1 MGEIEKIDDS
11 ELFHYAVGYD
21 PAKAR
26 AYYLANRKLK
36 GRKKGQAKPTS
47 SRVPA
52 RRPNSAPAVRAGGKP
67 NRAYTKSR
75 QEELR
80 AQKARLQKRLE
91 HLRDVLEEKVAAA
104 KRRSGGDPNKKQKD
118 EKDKAPETKADK
130 ADRNK
135 DEKSKKPL
143 TAKQKADKAKKAKK
157 EYEKEHPTSLS
168 EDVEIL
174 QEQVKDIQAKIQKAV
189 ADAQA
194 RRNKAGSNNSR
205 SGSKNQHSGPRGR

>member
-1 MGEIEKIDDS
+1 MSEIEKIDDS

-36 GRKKGQAKPTS
+36 GRKKGPAKATS
-47 SRVPA
+47 GRVPA
-52 RRPNSAPAVRAGGKP
+52 RRSQSAPAVRVGGKP

-75 QEELR
+75 QAELR
-80 AQKARLQKRLE
+80 AQKERLQKRLE

-104 KRRSGGDPNKKQKD
+104 KRRSGGDPNKKS
-118 EKDKAPETKADK
+118 EKGKAPETKADK

-135 DEKSKKPL
+135 DEKDRKPL
-143 TAKQKADKAKKAKK
+143 TAKQKADKARKAKE
-157 EYEKEHPTSLS
+157 EYEKENPTSLS

-174 QEQVKDIQAKIQKAV
+174 QEQIKDIQTKIQSAV
-189 ADAQA
+189 ADARE

-205 SGSKNQHSGPRGR
+205 SGSKNQHHSGPRGR